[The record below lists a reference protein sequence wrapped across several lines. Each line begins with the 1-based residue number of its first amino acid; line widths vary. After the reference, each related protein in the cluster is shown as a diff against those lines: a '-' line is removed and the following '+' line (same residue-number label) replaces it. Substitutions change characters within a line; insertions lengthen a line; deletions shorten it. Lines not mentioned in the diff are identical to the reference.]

1 MSRLSLSEIWIY
13 PIKSLA
19 GIRLQRAIVKQKGL
33 AYDRRWMLVDEA
45 GRFLTQREHPEM
57 SQFQIAMDNIQLT
70 ILNRI
75 SGQSIVLDLKGEND
89 GESMPVIIWDDK
101 VEAIEVGQEYS
112 RWFSEQLKIKSK
124 LVFFP
129 ETNARPVDPNYA
141 IQNEHVSLAD
151 GYPFLIIGQSSLDDL
166 NKRLQEPIPM
176 NRFRPNFVFTGG
188 MPYEEDS
195 WQRFSVGKNKFAGV
209 KPCGRCVL
217 PNVDQQTG
225 KKGIEPLATLATY
238 RKTGSKIFFG
248 QNLVAIDY
256 DEVHEGDEIALE
268 A

>member
-1 MSRLSLSEIWIY
+1 MSRLTLSEIWIY

-57 SQFQIAMDNIQLT
+57 SQFQITMDNIQLT

-75 SGQSIVLDLKGEND
+75 SGQSIVLNLNGEND
-89 GESMPVIIWDDK
+89 CESMPVIIWDDK
-101 VEAIEVGQEYS
+101 VEAIEVSQEYS

-188 MPYEEDS
+188 MPYAEDS
-195 WQRFSVGKNKFAGV
+195 WHRFSVGKNKFAGV

-217 PNVDQQTG
+217 PNVNQQTG
-225 KKGIEPLATLATY
+225 KKGIEPLATWQ
-238 RKTGSKIFFG
+238 RIVK
-248 QNLVAIDY
+248 Q
-256 DEVHEGDEIALE
+256 EVKYFLDRI
-268 A
+268 